1 MDDITSIKYSILKF
15 IHNLPL
21 DERFILNSQI
31 VYSLIMQIR
40 QQQGL
45 LLQFLALLEIHL
57 GLSLLEV
64 IPCFVCQ
71 ALFEDQVLGLLVVTC
86 SHALTDMIVHV
97 MFVLELQLGIFLL
110 RPHT

>member
-31 VYSLIMQIR
+31 IYSLIVEIGEE
-40 QQQGL
+40 QGL
-45 LLQFLALLEIHL
+45 FLQFPALLEIHL

-64 IPCFVCQ
+64 ISCFVGE
-71 ALFEDQVLGLLVVTC
+71 ALFEDQILGLLVVTC
-86 SHALTDMIVHV
+86 SHALTDMIIHI
-97 MFVLELQLGIFLL
+97 MLILHL
-110 RPHT
+110 